1 MASAIQVTHLD
12 WRERGGGVKIKGGKG
27 GEGRKVSS
35 EEEWGKGRGGGR
47 EVRVKREGVT
57 LAHEYY

>member
-1 MASAIQVTHLD
+1 MTGG
-12 WRERGGGVKIKGGKG
+12 REGGGVKIKGGKG

-35 EEEWGKGRGGGR
+35 EEERGKGRGGGR
-47 EVRVKREGVT
+47 EVKVKREGVT